1 MTKEEILESDSSE
14 LHQVDSCV
22 PESSSQHKIDTE
34 KAEIYSTTVPEESN
48 VDTNDDAK
56 TTTKKKRWG
65 KKEKEKEK
73 APQDPKVTYLVG
85 TLCAIVN
92 GVGNPLIALLM
103 GAVITSIGSNFN
115 DTEKSVAEV
124 KHVVIQFT
132 YVGAIIC
139 VTSYIQMCA
148 FSMSAENQTK
158 RIREKYLHAILRQ
171 DIAWHDTSKN
181 NESLNSRL
189 SADTQLIFE
198 GLADKVGVVLSSLIS
213 FVTGFVIAFC
223 YGWRMTLVLL
233 GVVPVLA

>member
-1 MTKEEILESDSSE
+1 MCVLTAPSLPPLDVYLLLTYAHATLYLSLAISTLFPPSPILFPVGS
-14 LHQVDSCV
+14 
-22 PESSSQHKIDTE
+22 
-34 KAEIYSTTVPEESN
+34 
-48 VDTNDDAK
+48 
-56 TTTKKKRWG
+56 
-65 KKEKEKEK
+65 
-73 APQDPKVTYLVG
+73 VG

-103 GAVITSIGSNFN
+103 GSVVTSIGSNFN
-115 DTEKSVAEV
+115 DQAKSVAEV

-198 GLADKVGVVLSSLIS
+198 GLADKVGVCLSGLIS

-233 GVVPVLA
+233 CVVPVLAGRSSLFGKPVNSLKFRQQTIKMTERDAF

>member
-1 MTKEEILESDSSE
+1 MPTSIPP
-14 LHQVDSCV
+14 H
-22 PESSSQHKIDTE
+22 
-34 KAEIYSTTVPEESN
+34 EIYQILTQCKRTCTPLLFSFFTLYPRLPIVPLSIPL
-48 VDTNDDAK
+48 DS
-56 TTTKKKRWG
+56 
-65 KKEKEKEK
+65 
-73 APQDPKVTYLVG
+73 VG
-85 TLCAIVN
+85 TLCAVVN

-132 YVGAIIC
+132 YIGAIIC

-198 GLADKVGVVLSSLIS
+198 GLADKVGVVLSSLIT

-233 GVVPVLA
+233 GVVPVLAGKILLRTLNVLKVFVNYNHND

>member
-1 MTKEEILESDSSE
+1 MYLPLPFVPLSIPLDS
-14 LHQVDSCV
+14 
-22 PESSSQHKIDTE
+22 
-34 KAEIYSTTVPEESN
+34 
-48 VDTNDDAK
+48 
-56 TTTKKKRWG
+56 
-65 KKEKEKEK
+65 
-73 APQDPKVTYLVG
+73 VG

-124 KHVVIQFT
+124 KRVVIQFT

-198 GLADKVGVVLSSLIS
+198 GLADKVGVALSSLIS

-233 GVVPVLA
+233 GAVPVLAGKNFIVNSERAKGLC